1 MRQKKKKKSTYLAD
15 AYEKDLGQSTENVH
29 LKAQRHIKSGNP
41 TDHTTINEVQKAPHS
56 IPPLGTQE
64 ELDKL
69 ASISP
74 STILLSDSI
83 SEIRKAFQAIV
94 GVGRSK
100 LDTNKRVCGVYV
112 FTNLIT
118 NDQLVGS
125 VSLFDQHIILNL
137 ALQPLVHVLFLN
149 I

>member
-1 MRQKKKKKSTYLAD
+1 M
-15 AYEKDLGQSTENVH
+15 H
-29 LKAQRHIKSGNP
+29 LKAQRHIQSGNP

-125 VSLFDQHIILNL
+125 VSLFD
-137 ALQPLVHVLFLN
+137 
-149 I
+149 

>member
-1 MRQKKKKKSTYLAD
+1 
-15 AYEKDLGQSTENVH
+15 VH
-29 LKAQRHIKSGNP
+29 LKAQRHIQSGNL

-56 IPPLGTQE
+56 ILITQE

-69 ASISP
+69 TSISP
-74 STILLSDSI
+74 STIFLSDSI

-100 LDTNKRVCGVYV
+100 LESNKCVCGVYV

-125 VSLFDQHIILNL
+125 SMSLSVLL
-137 ALQPLVHVLFLN
+137 AHYFKPSTLATSSRSFFLTSN
-149 I
+149 TIQIFRF